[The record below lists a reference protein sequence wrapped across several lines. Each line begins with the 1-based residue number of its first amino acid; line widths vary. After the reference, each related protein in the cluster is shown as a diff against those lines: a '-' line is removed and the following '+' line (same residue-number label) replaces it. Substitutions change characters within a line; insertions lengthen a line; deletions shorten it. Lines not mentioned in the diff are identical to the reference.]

1 MLRCNKTRLTSR
13 DPALRLAAMT
23 KTETT
28 PNTPKTDSTSTNPF
42 ASFAS
47 FDPMAMWSAQQQAF
61 HKLLTDAQGRAQAMA
76 EEYAALEAQMVTRA
90 RQAIETWA
98 QLAQDAISYSSQL
111 TAQARKIGLEA
122 ARKIN
127 A

>member
-1 MLRCNKTRLTSR
+1 
-13 DPALRLAAMT
+13 MT

-28 PNTPKTDSTSTNPF
+28 ANPKIDSLPNPF
-42 ASFAS
+42 AT
-47 FDPMAMWSAQQQAF
+47 FDPMALWTTQQQAF
-61 HKLLTDAQGRAQAMA
+61 HKLVADAQGRAQAMA
-76 EEYAALEAQMVTRA
+76 EEYAALETQMVARA

-98 QLAQDAISYSSQL
+98 QLAQDAISYSAQL
-111 TAQARKIGLEA
+111 TAQARKLGLDV

>member
-1 MLRCNKTRLTSR
+1 
-13 DPALRLAAMT
+13 MT

-28 PNTPKTDSTSTNPF
+28 STTPKTDSIPTNPF
-42 ASFAS
+42 AT
-47 FDPMAMWSAQQQAF
+47 FDPMAMWTAQQQAF
-61 HKLLTDAQGRAQAMA
+61 HKLITDAQGRAQAMA
-76 EEYAALEAQMVTRA
+76 EEYAALEAQMVARA

>member
-1 MLRCNKTRLTSR
+1 
-13 DPALRLAAMT
+13 
-23 KTETT
+23 
-28 PNTPKTDSTSTNPF
+28 
-42 ASFAS
+42 
-47 FDPMAMWSAQQQAF
+47 
-61 HKLLTDAQGRAQAMA
+61 
-76 EEYAALEAQMVTRA
+76 MVARA